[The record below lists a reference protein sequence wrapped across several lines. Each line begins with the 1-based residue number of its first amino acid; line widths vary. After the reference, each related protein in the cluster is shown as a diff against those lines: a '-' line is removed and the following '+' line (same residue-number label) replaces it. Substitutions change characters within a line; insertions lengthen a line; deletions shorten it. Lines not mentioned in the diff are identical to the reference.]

1 MAKFTLAEICL
12 ATGGKLIS
20 GNVQDIQSFSGLCT
34 DSRKIRHCELFIAL
48 EGDQFDGHQFVA
60 QVASQG
66 AGGVLVSRKV
76 AASASVAVILC
87 HDTLQAFQDI
97 AAYHRRRFNLPVL
110 AITGSNGKTTTKDMV
125 AALLGTRLQVLKT
138 QANFNNEI
146 GLPQTL
152 LELTAEHEV
161 AVVEMGMR
169 GLGQIT
175 ALTQIA
181 CPTAGIVTTVGETH
195 LELLGSLDNIAAAK
209 AELVEAIP
217 PEGFV
222 VLNAD
227 NPYVAAMASKARC
240 SVITFGI
247 HKASDLHGENIQNLA
262 DGVAFDCAYQG
273 RRFAVRVP
281 ALGEHNV
288 MNALA
293 ALAAGF
299 KLGMNEQDMVLGLA
313 QFVPSGM
320 RMAIERVGPY
330 LVINDAYNASPAS
343 TVSALT
349 TLVGRKG
356 KGAGRTVAILGDML
370 ELGTRTEEAHR
381 EVGATAARLAV
392 DLLVTVGPQAQFI
405 AAGAIDNG
413 HQATFACPNQA
424 EAIPLLQ
431 EKLVSGDVILIK
443 GSRGMKMEQ
452 LIPYLVK

>member
-20 GNVQDIQSFSGLCT
+20 GNAQDVQEFSGVCT
-34 DSRKIRHCELFIAL
+34 DSRKINPSELFIAL
-48 EGDQFDGHQFVA
+48 TGDQFDGHQFVA
-60 QVASQG
+60 QVINKG
-66 AGGVLVSRKV
+66 AGGVLVSHRV
-76 AASASVAVILC
+76 AVPPAATVAVILC
-87 HDTLQAFQDI
+87 TDTLQALQDI
-97 AAYHRRRFNLPVL
+97 AAYHRQRFAIPVL
-110 AITGSNGKTTTKDMV
+110 AITGSNGKTTTKDMI
-125 AALLGTRLQVLKT
+125 AALLGTRLHVLKT

-152 LELTAEHEV
+152 LSLTAEHEV

-169 GLGQIT
+169 GLGQVT
-175 ALTQIA
+175 ALAQIA

-195 LELLGSLDNIAAAK
+195 LELLGSLENIAAAK

-217 PEGFV
+217 AGGFV

-240 SVITFGI
+240 VVITFGI
-247 HKASDLHGENIQNLA
+247 HKASDLHGENIRNLA
-262 DGVAFDCAYQG
+262 DGVAFDCCYQG
-273 RRFAVRVP
+273 KRFTVRVP

-299 KLGMNEQDMVLGLA
+299 KLGMNQQDMVLGLA

-330 LVINDAYNASPAS
+330 QVINDAYNASPAS
-343 TVSALT
+343 TASALT
-349 TLVGRKG
+349 TLIALKS
-356 KGAGRTVAILGDML
+356 GRTVAVLGDML
-370 ELGTRTEEAHR
+370 ELGTMSEAAHR
-381 EVGATAARLAV
+381 EIGAIAARLAV
-392 DLLVTVGPQAQFI
+392 DVLVTVGPQARFI

-413 HQATFACPNQA
+413 HQATFACSNQA
-424 EAIPLLQ
+424 EAIPILQ

-452 LIPYLVK
+452 LIPYLAK